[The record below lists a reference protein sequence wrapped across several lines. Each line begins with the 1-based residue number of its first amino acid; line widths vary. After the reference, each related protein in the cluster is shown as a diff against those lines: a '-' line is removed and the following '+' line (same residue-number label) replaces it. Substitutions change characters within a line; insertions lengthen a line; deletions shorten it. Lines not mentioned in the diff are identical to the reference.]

1 MAKKKK
7 KKSYKQNSKIESNYE
22 PTYDS
27 LPDYGATRNQL
38 DLLGLTPMH
47 HAGYI
52 GNGVLLAIL
61 DAGFYNTNK
70 ADAFKA
76 VRERNGIIV
85 ARDFVVPGNN
95 VYKENSH
102 GTYVMSTIAGNIKG
116 KYFGAAPGV
125 DFMLL
130 RTEDVRSEYP
140 VEEYYWLAGAEFADS
155 AGADIITSS
164 LSYTTFDD
172 TLLNHNRDMMDGEST
187 IVSRAASKAF
197 DKGILVTTSAGN
209 DGANSW
215 RKIGFPGDAKNV
227 LTIGA
232 VDSLGNY
239 ASLSSVGYSAD
250 GRIKPDLMAV
260 GKATALISGNNI
272 VFYGNGTSFST
283 PTMAGAIATLI
294 QANPQS
300 PAVEIRSAILH
311 SAHQFYNPDSVMG
324 YGIPDL
330 FVANLILKDI
340 PSDSTTKELYF
351 QVLPNP
357 FDNGFYLVTAPADT
371 QIINVSIYD
380 ISGKNIWQTQFNAS
394 PGTSAFYISG
404 LRDKANGLYFIKLIV
419 GEKVYTRKIIKQR

>member
-1 MAKKKK
+1 
-7 KKSYKQNSKIESNYE
+7 
-22 PTYDS
+22 
-27 LPDYGATRNQL
+27 
-38 DLLGLTPMH
+38 
-47 HAGYI
+47 
-52 GNGVLLAIL
+52 
-61 DAGFYNTNK
+61 
-70 ADAFKA
+70 
-76 VRERNGIIV
+76 
-85 ARDFVVPGNN
+85 
-95 VYKENSH
+95 
-102 GTYVMSTIAGNIKG
+102 MSTIAGNIKG

-140 VEEYYWLAGAEFADS
+140 VEEYYWLVGAEFADS